1 MRSGST
7 PVVAVA
13 VLAAVAGCGGVRGNK
28 AGRAG
33 DSSTVSTRVATPAD
47 VVLAHLPTG
56 ADVLIE
62 IDLSRARDNAVVGS
76 LATQLFAGDSAR
88 ASIGPLAVP
97 LDDGA
102 APLASATALVLA
114 AYSVGTADAAMVT
127 VVRGGA
133 PGKNALDLGDG
144 WHAVGPPA
152 LLGQVTAVS
161 EGLPSLATDADL
173 LSIRA
178 RAMPKAASGAV
189 VRATARLSPDARITL
204 ANQLGLEQPPRALS
218 LWFDVIDDAALVV
231 DVDGHDDG
239 DAAAVSRLRTTLE
252 HRRATLAKWTP
263 LALLGLSP
271 AVECS
276 TIAVAGSWLH
286 LTMVV
291 NPDRLHRVI
300 ERAQRALDELEKAPA
315 PAPTTKATTP

>member
-1 MRSGST
+1 MRHF
-7 PVVAVA
+7 AA
-13 VLAAVAGCGGVRGNK
+13 IALLFAVAGCGGAHRSN
-28 AGRAG
+28 AEHAG
-33 DSSTVSTRVATPAD
+33 DSSTVSTRAATPAD
-47 VVLAHLPTG
+47 AVLTHLPLG

-62 IDLSRARDNAVVGS
+62 VDLSRARDNQVVGG

-88 ASIGPLAVP
+88 TSVGPLAVP

-114 AYSVGTADAAMVT
+114 AYAVGTADAAMVT

-152 LLGQVTAVS
+152 LLGQVAAVS
-161 EGLPSLATDADL
+161 EGSPSLATDADL

-178 RAMPKAASGAV
+178 RAMPKAATGAV
-189 VRATARLSPDARITL
+189 IRATARLTADARITL

-218 LWFDVIDDAALVV
+218 LWFDVVDDAALVI

-239 DAAAVSRLRTTLE
+239 DATAVTRLRTTLE
-252 HRRATLAKWTP
+252 RKRASLAKWTP
-263 LALLGLSP
+263 VALLGLSP
-271 AVECS
+271 ALERS
-276 TIAVAGSWLH
+276 TITTAGTWLH
-286 LTMVV
+286 LTTVV

-300 ERAQRALDELEKAPA
+300 DRAQRALDDLEKAAVPTTPA
-315 PAPTTKATTP
+315 TTKATSP